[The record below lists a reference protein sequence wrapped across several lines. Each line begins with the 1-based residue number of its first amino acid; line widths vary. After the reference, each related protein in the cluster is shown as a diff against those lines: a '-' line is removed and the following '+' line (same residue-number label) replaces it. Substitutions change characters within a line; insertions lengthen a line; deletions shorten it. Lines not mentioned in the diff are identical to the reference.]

1 MAKKKVKGSVKM
13 RYAGFFGP
21 GRSPGLALWLAWI
34 LASIL
39 VAACDTAPAA
49 PTSTPEA
56 PIVTGTMEPAPDGTP
71 PPEGAPAIDGEI
83 PSAVDAATAVSAR
96 TPVPT
101 PTPGA
106 VTREIE
112 EFTTETG
119 LAGRT
124 FLGLAV
130 EDWLNLAV
138 SVLVILVGYFVIKAL
153 INVSR
158 RIAKRTAPTAD
169 DKIVALIARYAT
181 WLFVWWTI
189 HFAGSRLAF
198 LSDGLRT
205 NLRDLSFVLSVGIL
219 TAFSLELIGTVAQ
232 NYRDRLESRS
242 DQRRLSPVIVTVQR
256 FSQSV
261 VVIVGLSI
269 ILVHLGFNVSI
280 IAALLIVTG
289 LIISFGAQ
297 DILTDFLSGFIILID
312 QPFRVGDSI
321 LIKELNTRG
330 TVLEIGPRSTQIRTG
345 DNREVIVPN
354 SSIGESQ
361 VINYT
366 YPDSRFR
373 AQTDIGVAYGT
384 DPEQMRRV
392 IEQTVRGVEGVLP
405 DKPVEIF
412 FLKFGDSSRLVRV
425 RWWIDTYRN
434 EKPMLDKVNTA
445 LELALDGAG
454 IELPFNTYDLNLKA
468 EDMNSAPLEPGSGQT
483 REHELRKMDRD
494 D

>member
-1 MAKKKVKGSVKM
+1 MKKVKSTAKM
-13 RYAGFFGP
+13 RHHGFFGL
-21 GRSPGLALWLAWI
+21 GLRPGLALWLAWI
-34 LASIL
+34 LVSIL
-39 VAACDTAPAA
+39 LAACGTTAPDVTLR
-49 PTSTPEA
+49 PTA
-56 PIVTGTMEPAPDGTP
+56 PIVTGTALPATGTVQPAPDGTP
-71 PPEGAPAIDGEI
+71 SPEGAPSGAEEASEEGAPAIDGEI
-83 PSAVDAATAVSAR
+83 PSVEDVATAVSAR

-101 PTPGA
+101 PTAGPVA
-106 VTREIE
+106 REIE
-112 EFTTETG
+112 DLATETG
-119 LAGRT
+119 LAGTT

-130 EDWLNLAV
+130 ENWINIAV
-138 SVLVILVGYFVIKAL
+138 SALVILVGYFVIKAL
-153 INVSR
+153 IAVLR
-158 RIAKRTAPTAD
+158 RIAKRTAVQAD
-169 DKIVALIARYAT
+169 DKIVALIARYT
-181 WLFVWWTI
+181 NWLLLWWII
-189 HFAGSRLAF
+189 HFSGSRLAF

-205 NLRDLSFVLSVGIL
+205 NLGDLSFVLSVGIL
-219 TAFSLELIGTVAQ
+219 TAFALELIGTVAR
-232 NYRDRLESRS
+232 NYRDRLETRS
-242 DQRRLSPVIVTVQR
+242 DQRRLTPIIITVQR
-256 FSQSV
+256 LAQSV
-261 VVIVGLSI
+261 VVIVALSI
-269 ILVHLGFNVSI
+269 IMVHLGFNVSI

-384 DPEQMRRV
+384 DPEEMRRV
-392 IEQTVRGVEGVLP
+392 IEQAVRGVEGVLP

-412 FLKFGDSSRLVRV
+412 YLKFGDSARLVRV
-425 RWWIDTYRN
+425 RWWIETYRH

-454 IELPFNTYDLNLKA
+454 IELPFNTYDLNLK
-468 EDMNSAPLEPGSGQT
+468 N
-483 REHELRKMDRD
+483 MDKD